1 MPIRALQY
9 GLILVPALLYILVLP
24 QEQDGIYTF
33 HILIAIGI
41 AVGKDFTRADLPR
54 LLLLIIEILWNC
66 WLITQYGPFMLFLSI
81 SMLYVYIYRLD
92 GVPRWLIL
100 GAQLIASN
108 IALHKHYT
116 TSTGSSPLLFS
127 FQTNADSPLSP
138 ETTGWV
144 IGNLLLVTVAV
155 ISWQGSR
162 TASSRGQLEQV
173 YDELRNKHYELQ
185 DARAQMVQFTKQLE
199 DAAQAE
205 ERTRISR
212 QLHDDIGHRLIR
224 TKMMSEAALLT
235 LPVDSEQGTEM
246 VKQIR
251 DQLAA
256 SMDDMRTTLHKLKP
270 ESYQAD
276 TYALDRLLE
285 EVGRE
290 TGVKTSYRELGN
302 AHVLYPSIQI
312 VLYKNAKE
320 AVTNALRHGNAKS
333 IRVELQFREN
343 EIQLTV
349 SNDGQ
354 TNVESISGVSTVFTA
369 EADKHNTG
377 HSTSQ
382 STQTQSTQ
390 AATLAGLGMGHES
403 MRLRTQL
410 VGGELQIQSTYP
422 YTVITRLPL
431 PRQADM
437 I

>member
-9 GLILVPALLYILVLP
+9 GLILVPALLYILALP
-24 QEQDGIYTF
+24 QEQDGIYTL
-33 HILIAIGI
+33 HIIIAIGI

-92 GVPRWLIL
+92 GARRWLIL

-108 IALHKHYT
+108 IALHEYYT
-116 TSTGSSPLLFS
+116 TSMDSSPLLFS

-235 LPVDSEQGTEM
+235 LPLDSEQGTEM

-270 ESYQAD
+270 ESYRPD

-285 EVGRE
+285 EAGE
-290 TGVKTSYRELGN
+290 TGVKTSYLELGN
-302 AHVLYPSIQI
+302 PHILYPSIQI

-320 AVTNALRHGNAKS
+320 AITNALRHGNAKS
-333 IRVELQFREN
+333 IRIELQFREN

-354 TNVESISGVSTVFTA
+354 INAESISGASTAFTD
-369 EADKHNTG
+369 EADKHNMG
-377 HSTSQ
+377 HHTNQ

-390 AATLAGLGMGHES
+390 ATTTAGLGMGHES

-410 VGGELQIQSTYP
+410 VGGVLEVQSAYP